1 VRVGTALI
9 AAVLLV
15 VSACEGGPVATTVVD
30 ERLDPAIEFAVSAQ
44 RALDGT
50 RFAGLG
56 DAVVAGLVLDVCDAM
71 TGSADPDATVMEVL
85 NGIEA
90 SEGSE
95 VDDEI
100 MAIVLAEGALTV
112 CPAEVGAAELRA
124 WEAAD
129 PEDRYLAAVAAV
141 APVIEE
147 GFTGDD
153 LLAAGR
159 GVCAVLD
166 AGGTPE
172 QAVLEEFDQMFGIT
186 GVSIDEIAAGVVGER
201 EGLLAGGVLGA
212 ASSILC
218 PEHREVVT
226 TFLEDMADRNS

>member
-1 VRVGTALI
+1 VRIRTALV
-9 AAVLLV
+9 AVALMV
-15 VSACEGGPVATTVVD
+15 VSACGGEPVATTVVD
-30 ERLDPAIEFAVSAQ
+30 ERLDTAIEFAVSAQ

-50 RFAGLG
+50 RFADLG
-56 DAVVAGLVLDVCDAM
+56 DAAVAGLVLDVCDAM
-71 TGSADPDATVMEVL
+71 ADSADPDATVTVVL
-85 NGIEA
+85 DGIEA
-90 SEGSE
+90 GEGAE

-100 MAIVLAEGALTV
+100 MEIVLAEGALVV
-112 CPAEVGAAELRA
+112 CPADVGAAELRA
-124 WEAAD
+124 WEAAA

-147 GFTGDD
+147 GFTGED

-166 AGGTPE
+166 GGGTPE
-172 QAVLEEFDQMFGIT
+172 QAVLEEFAQMFGVT

-226 TFLEDMADRNS
+226 TFLEDLADQNS

>member
-1 VRVGTALI
+1 MRARVALV
-9 AAVLLV
+9 AAFLV
-15 VSACEGGPVATTVVD
+15 VSACDGGQTATT
-30 ERLDPAIEFAVSAQ
+30 LDPRLGPGVEYSVSAQ

-50 RFAGLG
+50 RFDDLG
-56 DAVVAGLVLDVCDAM
+56 DDAVAGLVLEVCDLM
-71 TGSADPDATVMEVL
+71 PGSADPNATVMEVL
-85 NGIEA
+85 AGIEA
-90 SEGSE
+90 PEGLP

-100 MAIVLAEGALTV
+100 MAVVLAEGARTI
-112 CPAEVGAAELRA
+112 CPTEVGEAELRA

-141 APVIEE
+141 APVLEE
-147 GFTGDD
+147 GFTDDD
-153 LLAAGR
+153 LRVAGR
-159 GVCAVLD
+159 AVCAVLD
-166 AGGTPE
+166 GGGTPE

-186 GVSIDEIAAGVVGER
+186 GVSIDEIAEGVVGER

-226 TFLEDMADRNS
+226 AFLEALADQNS